1 MALTLGGTSGIVG
14 AGITT
19 LDASGLSVTGVVTTT
34 ALDSSSVQ
42 KFTINGSEA
51 VRITS
56 DSDVVVNDTTADG
69 NVHQDTKFHV
79 NGGITFRELTSASE
93 GALPAITQWSY
104 NGTGQDLVI
113 GARSNSGAVIF
124 HTGNTGTDGDWGAS
138 SNDERLR
145 IKSDG
150 KVGIGTTNPSTVLD
164 VNGVISTGSVLSS
177 GIVEVSNQP
186 AVAAYL
192 SSTVDHSGTPSTVPF
207 DAETF
212 DHGGCFNATSSAA
225 TLNGISVPAHAFLP
239 NVAGIYHVSVT
250 AASGSSTSGSITDF
264 HVALRKNSTD
274 IGTFDADPKDTAPE
288 NIASGHI
295 SMLVEMNGTSDFLIV
310 KIGATTSGT
319 ARHLAGVGR
328 CTFNAHKLII

>member
-1 MALTLGGTSGIVG
+1 MALTLSGTDGVVG
-14 AGITT
+14 AGFT
-19 LDASGLSVTGVVTTT
+19 LDASGASVTAGIATFSSAEVGSVT
-34 ALDSSSVQ
+34 LNSS
-42 KFTINGSEA
+42 
-51 VRITS
+51 
-56 DSDVVVNDTTADG
+56 
-69 NVHQDTKFHV
+69 
-79 NGGITFRELTSASE
+79 
-93 GALPAITQWSY
+93 AITVDTPA
-104 NGTGQDLVI
+104 GTESRVNVNEGSTTNSLRLFQNAGESCIQCRSSQPLNI
-113 GARSNSGAVIF
+113 KSQAGA
-124 HTGNTGTDGDWGAS
+124 GTTSHLAFWTR
-138 SNDERLR
+138 NNERLR
-145 IKSDG
+145 IAADG
-150 KVGIGTTNPSTVLD
+150 KVGIGTTTPTTALD

-192 SSTVDHSGTPSTVPF
+192 SSTVDHSGAPSTLPF
-207 DAETF
+207 DAENF

>member
-1 MALTLGGTSGIVG
+1 MALTLSGTDGVVG
-14 AGITT
+14 AGFT
-19 LDASGLSVTGVVTTT
+19 LDSAGASVTAGVGTFGSVKTTGTVTVDTPAGTESRVNINEGSTT
-34 ALDSSSVQ
+34 NSLRLFQNAGESCIQVRSSQ
-42 KFTINGSEA
+42 PLNIKA
-51 VRITS
+51 
-56 DSDVVVNDTTADG
+56 
-69 NVHQDTKFHV
+69 Q
-79 NGGITFRELTSASE
+79 
-93 GALPAITQWSY
+93 
-104 NGTGQDLVI
+104 
-113 GARSNSGAVIF
+113 SGA
-124 HTGNTGTDGDWGAS
+124 GTTSHLAFWTR
-138 SNDERLR
+138 NDERLR
-145 IKSDG
+145 IAADG
-150 KVGIGTTNPSTVLD
+150 KVGIGTTTPTTALD

-177 GIVEVSNQP
+177 GIVEVSNKP

-192 SSTVDHSGTPSTVPF
+192 NTTTDHSGAPSTVPF

-288 NIASGHI
+288 NIASGHV

-310 KIGATTSGT
+310 KIGATTTGT
-319 ARHLAGVGR
+319 ARHLAGTGR

>member
-1 MALTLGGTSGIVG
+1 MALTLSGTDGVVG
-14 AGITT
+14 AGFT
-19 LDASGLSVTGVVTTT
+19 LDSAGASVTAGVGTFGSVKTTGTVSVTTPAGT
-34 ALDSSSVQ
+34 EAIIKVNEATTNNSFSIKQTDTQALIQTFASQ
-42 KFTINGSEA
+42 PFNIRAQGGSGS
-51 VRITS
+51 TS
-56 DSDVVVNDTTADG
+56 YLAFWT
-69 NVHQDTKFHV
+69 
-79 NGGITFRELTSASE
+79 R
-93 GALPAITQWSY
+93 
-104 NGTGQDLVI
+104 
-113 GARSNSGAVIF
+113 
-124 HTGNTGTDGDWGAS
+124 
-138 SNDERLR
+138 NDERLR
-145 IKSDG
+145 IAADG
-150 KVGIGTTNPSTVLD
+150 KVGIGTTTPTTALD

-192 SSTVDHSGTPSTVPF
+192 SSTVDHSGAPSTVPF

-250 AASGSSTSGSITDF
+250 ATSGSTTSGTITDF

-274 IGTFDADPKDTAPE
+274 IGSFDADPKDTAPE
-288 NIASGHI
+288 NIASGHV

-310 KIGATTSGT
+310 KVGATASSGT
-319 ARHLAGVGR
+319 SRHLAGTGR

>member
-1 MALTLGGTSGIVG
+1 MALTLSGTDGVVG
-14 AGITT
+14 AGFT
-19 LDASGLSVTGVVTTT
+19 LDASGASVTAGIATFSSAEVGSVT
-34 ALDSSSVQ
+34 LNSS
-42 KFTINGSEA
+42 
-51 VRITS
+51 
-56 DSDVVVNDTTADG
+56 
-69 NVHQDTKFHV
+69 
-79 NGGITFRELTSASE
+79 
-93 GALPAITQWSY
+93 AITVDTPA
-104 NGTGQDLVI
+104 GTESRVNVNEGSTTNSLRLFQNAGESCIQV
-113 GARSNSGAVIF
+113 RSSQPLNIKAQSGA
-124 HTGNTGTDGDWGAS
+124 GTTSHLAFWTR
-138 SNDERLR
+138 NNERLR
-145 IKSDG
+145 IAADG
-150 KVGIGTTNPSTVLD
+150 KVGIGTTTPTTALD

-192 SSTVDHSGTPSTVPF
+192 SSTVDHSGAPSTLPF
-207 DAETF
+207 DAENF

>member
-1 MALTLGGTSGIVG
+1 MALTLSGTDGVVG
-14 AGITT
+14 AGFT
-19 LDASGLSVTGVVTTT
+19 LDASGASVTAGIATFSSAEVGSVT
-34 ALDSSSVQ
+34 LNSS
-42 KFTINGSEA
+42 
-51 VRITS
+51 
-56 DSDVVVNDTTADG
+56 
-69 NVHQDTKFHV
+69 
-79 NGGITFRELTSASE
+79 
-93 GALPAITQWSY
+93 AITVDTPA
-104 NGTGQDLVI
+104 GTESRVNVNEGSTTNSLRLFQNAGESCIQCRSSQPLNI
-113 GARSNSGAVIF
+113 KSQAGA
-124 HTGNTGTDGDWGAS
+124 GTTSHLAFWTR
-138 SNDERLR
+138 NNERLR
-145 IKSDG
+145 IAADG
-150 KVGIGTTNPSTVLD
+150 KVGIGTTTPTTALD

-250 AASGSSTSGSITDF
+250 AASGSSTSGTLTDF

>member
-1 MALTLGGTSGIVG
+1 MALTLSGTDGVVG
-14 AGITT
+14 AGFT
-19 LDASGLSVTGVVTTT
+19 LDASGASVTAGIATFSSAEVGSVT
-34 ALDSSSVQ
+34 LNSS
-42 KFTINGSEA
+42 
-51 VRITS
+51 
-56 DSDVVVNDTTADG
+56 
-69 NVHQDTKFHV
+69 
-79 NGGITFRELTSASE
+79 
-93 GALPAITQWSY
+93 AITVDTPA
-104 NGTGQDLVI
+104 GTESRVNVNEGSTTNSLRLFQNAGESCIQCRSSQPLNI
-113 GARSNSGAVIF
+113 KSQAGA
-124 HTGNTGTDGDWGAS
+124 GTTSHLAFWTR
-138 SNDERLR
+138 NNERLR
-145 IKSDG
+145 IAADG
-150 KVGIGTTNPSTVLD
+150 KVGIGTTTPTTALD

-207 DAETF
+207 DAENF

>member
-1 MALTLGGTSGIVG
+1 MALTLSGTDGVVG
-14 AGITT
+14 AGFT
-19 LDASGLSVTGVVTTT
+19 LDASGASVTAGIATFSSAEVGSVT
-34 ALDSSSVQ
+34 LNSS
-42 KFTINGSEA
+42 
-51 VRITS
+51 
-56 DSDVVVNDTTADG
+56 
-69 NVHQDTKFHV
+69 
-79 NGGITFRELTSASE
+79 
-93 GALPAITQWSY
+93 AITVDTPA
-104 NGTGQDLVI
+104 GTESRVNVNEGSTTNSLRLFQNAGESCIQCRSSQPLNI
-113 GARSNSGAVIF
+113 KSQAGA
-124 HTGNTGTDGDWGAS
+124 GTTSHLAFWTR
-138 SNDERLR
+138 NNERLR
-145 IKSDG
+145 IAADG
-150 KVGIGTTNPSTVLD
+150 KVGIGTTTPTTALD

-192 SSTVDHSGTPSTVPF
+192 SSTVDHSGAPSTLPF
-207 DAETF
+207 DAENF

-250 AASGSSTSGSITDF
+250 AASGSSTSGTLTDF

-310 KIGATTSGT
+310 KVGCTTSSGT
-319 ARHLAGVGR
+319 ARHLGSGTLPR
-328 CTFNAHKLII
+328 CLFNAHKLIL

>member
-1 MALTLGGTSGIVG
+1 MALTLSGTDGVVG
-14 AGITT
+14 AGFT
-19 LDASGLSVTGVVTTT
+19 LDASGASVTAGIATFSSAEVGSVT
-34 ALDSSSVQ
+34 LNSS
-42 KFTINGSEA
+42 
-51 VRITS
+51 
-56 DSDVVVNDTTADG
+56 
-69 NVHQDTKFHV
+69 
-79 NGGITFRELTSASE
+79 
-93 GALPAITQWSY
+93 AITVDTPA
-104 NGTGQDLVI
+104 GTESRVNVNEGSTTNSLRLFQNAGESCIQCRSSQPLNI
-113 GARSNSGAVIF
+113 KSQAGA
-124 HTGNTGTDGDWGAS
+124 GTTSHLAFWTR
-138 SNDERLR
+138 NNERLR
-145 IKSDG
+145 IAADG
-150 KVGIGTTNPSTVLD
+150 KVGIGTTTPTTALD

-192 SSTVDHSGTPSTVPF
+192 SSTVDHSGAPSTLPF
-207 DAETF
+207 DAENF

-250 AASGSSTSGSITDF
+250 AASGSSTSGTLTDF